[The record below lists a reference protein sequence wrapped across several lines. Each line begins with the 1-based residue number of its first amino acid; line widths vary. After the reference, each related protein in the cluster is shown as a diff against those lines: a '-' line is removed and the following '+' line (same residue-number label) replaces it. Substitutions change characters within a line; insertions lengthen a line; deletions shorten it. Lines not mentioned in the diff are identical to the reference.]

1 MSLPAAAGAID
12 LTGALV
18 AGDGSTVQA
27 GRVRLRESELRG
39 VVLEPGNVPGLTL
52 GDVIMHDCGLSNV
65 DAREGRLARVEVHRS
80 QLVGFGL
87 SRGDIRDLRVVDS
100 SLQLASFAS
109 ATLRNV
115 VFERVNLT
123 EASFMHARL
132 EAVAFVDCRLEGADF
147 RRRQGGGLRDPRRL
161 PRRRARRRVPAW
173 PADALARR
181 PRLGGRPGR
190 RAGDRRRVRPDGARG
205 RRSAAKGRNRAPTI
219 ARRPSSSWIGAS
231 RPSFPSRRRAKPV
244 GAGYTRPPRG
254 CSSVG

>member
-1 MSLPAAAGAID
+1 MTDVPALQAPDLPELEEVSLPAAADAID

-18 AGDGSTVQA
+18 AGDGGAVQA

-52 GDVIMHDCGLSNV
+52 ADVIMRDCGLSNV
-65 DAREGRLARVEVHRS
+65 DGREGRLARVEVHRS

-87 SRGDIRDLRVVDS
+87 SGGDVRDLRVLDS

-115 VFERVNLT
+115 VFERVNLA

-147 RRRQGGGLRDPRRL
+147 RHAKVAGCAIRGASLDGVLGVESLRGLRMP
-161 PRRRARRRVPAW
+161 W
-173 PADALARR
+173 PDVLASAGALAAA
-181 PRLGGRPGR
+181 LGI
-190 RAGDRRRVRPDGARG
+190 DVESD
-205 RRSAAKGRNRAPTI
+205 
-219 ARRPSSSWIGAS
+219 
-231 RPSFPSRRRAKPV
+231 
-244 GAGYTRPPRG
+244 
-254 CSSVG
+254 

>member
-1 MSLPAAAGAID
+1 MTDVSALQAPDLPELEAVSLPAAAGEID
-12 LTGALV
+12 LTAALV
-18 AGDGSTVQA
+18 AADGSTVQA

-147 RRRQGGGLRDPRRL
+147 RHAKVAACVIRGASLDGVLGVESLRGLRMP
-161 PRRRARRRVPAW
+161 W
-173 PADALARR
+173 PDVLASAAALAAA
-181 PRLGGRPGR
+181 LGI
-190 RAGDRRRVRPDGARG
+190 DVESD
-205 RRSAAKGRNRAPTI
+205 
-219 ARRPSSSWIGAS
+219 
-231 RPSFPSRRRAKPV
+231 
-244 GAGYTRPPRG
+244 
-254 CSSVG
+254 

>member
-1 MSLPAAAGAID
+1 MSLPAAAGEID
-12 LTGALV
+12 LTAALV
-18 AGDGSTVQA
+18 AGDGSTVQT

-52 GDVIMHDCGLSNV
+52 GDVVMHDCGLSNV

-100 SLQLASFAS
+100 SLQLASFTS

-147 RRRQGGGLRDPRRL
+147 RHAKATACVIRGASLDGVLGVESLRGLRMP
-161 PRRRARRRVPAW
+161 W
-173 PADALARR
+173 PDVLASAGALAAA
-181 PRLGGRPGR
+181 LGI
-190 RAGDRRRVRPDGARG
+190 DVESD
-205 RRSAAKGRNRAPTI
+205 
-219 ARRPSSSWIGAS
+219 
-231 RPSFPSRRRAKPV
+231 
-244 GAGYTRPPRG
+244 
-254 CSSVG
+254 